1 MNDEMREEWF
11 QPGRV
16 APPPQQPSYA
26 ALAEENERLREE
38 LAALRAVE
46 ATATNSIAQ
55 DINVF
60 HLFRAANELY
70 M

>member
-38 LAALRAVE
+38 LAALRGPR
-46 ATATNSIAQ
+46 
-55 DINVF
+55 
-60 HLFRAANELY
+60 L
-70 M
+70 

>member
-1 MNDEMREEWF
+1 MHRLLAQERKRVLSG
-11 QPGRV
+11 PGSMSR
-16 APPPQQPSYA
+16 S
-26 ALAEENERLREE
+26 EE

-70 M
+70 T

>member
-1 MNDEMREEWF
+1 MLSDPRVGMHRLLAQERKRVLSG
-11 QPGRV
+11 PGLMSR
-16 APPPQQPSYA
+16 S
-26 ALAEENERLREE
+26 EE

-70 M
+70 T